1 MGQAGGHVR
10 QSEEHRVPYDVEEGG
25 GHQARPL
32 PDHLA
37 VLAAAAVAPVLHG
50 GVVGLAVT

>member
-37 VLAAAAVAPVLHG
+37 VLLPAAVPAILRRV
-50 GVVGLAVT
+50 VVGLAVT

>member
-50 GVVGLAVT
+50 VVVGLAVT

>member
-37 VLAAAAVAPVLHG
+37 VLAAAVAPVLHG
-50 GVVGLAVT
+50 VVVGLAVT